1 MIQVYINNDFIPFT
15 AKIYITR
22 KIEGERDVF
31 HVHPGETDTYSWDHV
46 DPLMEAEPTITLPMD
61 MAEALFLALRDKF
74 DPDASQVILRKD
86 YDSERARVDKLIDK
100 VLVQGEI
107 NSYNV
112 QKFIDTI
119 RESQGMR

>member
-1 MIQVYINNDFIPFT
+1 
-15 AKIYITR
+15 
-22 KIEGERDVF
+22 
-31 HVHPGETDTYSWDHV
+31 
-46 DPLMEAEPTITLPMD
+46 MEAEPTITLPME
-61 MAEALFLALRDKF
+61 MAEALFYALRDKF